1 MSAPR
6 PARAL
11 HPVAWWLWA
20 LALAAAASRTLNPL
34 LLGAIIGVA
43 AVVVAARRS
52 EAPWAS
58 SFRAFL
64 ILGIVVLGV
73 RLVFEALFGAPIP
86 GTTILTLPEVTL
98 PEWMAGV
105 SLGGAVTLE
114 AVLAALYSGL
124 QLVAILACVGAA
136 NALANPTRLLKSV
149 PGALYEVGVAVVV
162 ALTLIPSALTHL
174 QLIREARR
182 LRGQPSRGITA
193 IARTA
198 TAVLAGALERSLTL
212 AAAMDS
218 RGFGRLRPL
227 PAGERRV
234 TAALTLSGLML
245 LLVGG
250 YALLDASTS
259 PLAAV
264 GLLAVGAV
272 FALGG
277 LFRANRRAVRTVYR
291 PDPWRW
297 PETVTVASGVVAVT
311 AFTVAAV
318 AMPAAMLPVTSPL
331 AWPALPLVPL
341 LATLVAAAPA
351 WAAPPVPSAFG
362 AGNSLPVTPLT
373 PIDHLPEPTKV
384 VAA

>member
-1 MSAPR
+1 MMRAPR
-6 PARAL
+6 ATRAL

-34 LLGAIIGVA
+34 LLSAIIAVA
-43 AVVVAARRS
+43 ALVVAARRS
-52 EAPWAS
+52 QAPWAA

-64 ILGIVVLGV
+64 VLGVAVLGV

-86 GTTILTLPEVTL
+86 GTTLFTLPEVTL
-98 PEWMAGV
+98 PEWMAGAR
-105 SLGGAVTLE
+105 LGGAVTVE
-114 AVLAALYSGL
+114 ALLAALYSGL

-149 PGALYEVGVAVVV
+149 PGALYEAGVAVVV
-162 ALTLIPSALTHL
+162 ALTLVPSALAHL

-182 LRGQPSRGITA
+182 LRGQPSRGITSV
-193 IARTA
+193 ARTA

-227 PAGERRV
+227 PARERRI
-234 TAALTLSGLML
+234 TATLTLAGLISL
-245 LLVGG
+245 LIGG
-250 YALLDASTS
+250 FALLDASTA

-264 GLLAVGAV
+264 ALLTIGAALALIGLH
-272 FALGG
+272 
-277 LFRANRRAVRTVYR
+277 RSNRRAVRSVYR

-297 PETVTVASGVVAVT
+297 PETVTVASGVIAAAVYT
-311 AFTVAAV
+311 AAAV
-318 AMPAAMLPVTSPL
+318 ALPAEMLPVTNPL
-331 AWPALPLVPL
+331 AWPALPLAPL
-341 LATLVAAAPA
+341 LATLIAAAPA
-351 WAAPPVPSAFG
+351 WVAPPVSSTSGKSTADPVA
-362 AGNSLPVTPLT
+362 SLAPN
-373 PIDHLPEPTKV
+373 DHLPAKA

>member
-1 MSAPR
+1 MSAQR

-43 AVVVAARRS
+43 ALVVAARRS
-52 EAPWAS
+52 EAPWAA

-64 ILGIVVLGV
+64 ILGTVVLAV
-73 RLVFEALFGAPIP
+73 RVIFEALFGAPIP
-86 GTTILTLPEVTL
+86 GTTLFTLPEVTL
-98 PEWMAGV
+98 PQWMAGV
-105 SLGGAVTLE
+105 RLGGDVTSE
-114 AVLAALYSGL
+114 ALVAALYSGL

-162 ALTLIPSALTHL
+162 ALTLIPSALMHL

-182 LRGQPSRGITA
+182 LRGQSSRGISA
-193 IARTA
+193 VARTA
-198 TAVLAGALERSLTL
+198 TAVLAGALERSLAL

-227 PAGERRV
+227 SAWERRV
-234 TAALTLSGLML
+234 TASLTLSGLMA

-250 YALLDASTS
+250 YALLDAGTS
-259 PLAAV
+259 PLAAAC
-264 GLLAVGAV
+264 LLALGA
-272 FALGG
+272 ALALTG
-277 LFRANRRAVRTVYR
+277 LYRANRRAVRTVYR

-297 PETVTVASGVVAVT
+297 PETVTVASGFIAVAVYT
-311 AFTVAAV
+311 AV
-318 AMPAAMLPVTSPL
+318 AVADSATMAPVTNPL
-331 AWPALPLVPL
+331 TWPTLPLVPL
-341 LATLVAAAPA
+341 LATLLAAAPA
-351 WAAPPVPSAFG
+351 WVAPPAPSSTSVSASRP
-362 AGNSLPVTPLT
+362 ADALAANPPVT
-373 PIDHLPEPTKV
+373 EP